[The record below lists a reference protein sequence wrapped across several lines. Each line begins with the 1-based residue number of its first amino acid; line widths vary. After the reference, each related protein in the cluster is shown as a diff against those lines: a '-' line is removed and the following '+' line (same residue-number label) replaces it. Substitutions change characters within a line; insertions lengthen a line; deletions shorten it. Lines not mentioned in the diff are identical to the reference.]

1 MSFLDKMKQA
11 KDLYGNMKKVQ
22 SEISKIKCEGQSK
35 NGKITAV
42 VGGNHNLIKIEI
54 DHTLPNDSD
63 LEISVIEACNKA
75 HEKVD
80 KEIKTRMGGMM
91 SSGDMK
97 LPF

>member
-22 SEISKIKCEGQSK
+22 SEISKIKCTGVSK
-35 NGKITAV
+35 NGKITV
-42 VGGNHNLIKIEI
+42 LVGGNHNVIKIDI
-54 DHTLPNDSD
+54 DDSLLNDPALAES
-63 LEISVIEACNKA
+63 IIQACNKA
-75 HEKVD
+75 HEEVD
-80 KEIKTRMGGMM
+80 KKIKTRMGGIL

>member
-22 SEISKIKCEGQSK
+22 SEISKIKCDGASK
-35 NGKITAV
+35 NGKVTAI
-42 VGGNHNLIKIEI
+42 VGGNHNLIKIEV

-63 LEISVIEACNKA
+63 LEESIKQACNKA

-91 SSGDMK
+91 NSGDMK

>member
-22 SEISKIKCEGQSK
+22 SEISKIKCEGTSK
-35 NGKITAV
+35 NGKIIAT
-42 VGGNHNLIKIEI
+42 VGGNHNLIKISI
-54 DHTLPNDSD
+54 DHTLPNDSQ
-63 LEISVIEACNKA
+63 LEESIKQACNNA
-75 HEKVD
+75 HENVD

-91 SSGDMK
+91 GSGDMK